1 MSRRLAAALM
11 AAGMMGGLMTG
22 GATAL
27 AAPSDSVAAP
37 VSPAAASRP
46 FTPVTDGM
54 LKDPP
59 ASDWLMWRRTLNSW
73 GFSPL
78 NQITPQNASGLRLVW
93 SRQLPAG
100 GFEGT
105 PLVHDGVMYIPEPGD
120 RIEAVDAATG
130 DPIWKFERKY
140 PADFKGRGATKRNI
154 AIWEDLLISTSGDG
168 AVYAVDAKTGK
179 QVWET
184 PVTDYHVQTGGPS
197 AGPIV
202 ANGKVISG
210 RACSVQGG
218 PEACVVVANDA
229 RTGKE
234 LWRTHTVVKPGEP
247 GGKSWGDTPWEKR
260 VTVGTWN
267 PPSYDP
273 ELNLI
278 YYGTSIAS
286 PSPKFMLAGNDKDYL
301 YETSTIALDADTG
314 KVVWHYQHIHDFWDF
329 DHTFERLLVDTEVAP
344 DPKEVPWINP
354 KIKPGEVRKVLTGIP
369 GKTGIIYTLDRK
381 TGELLWAR
389 PTVQQNVLASIDVK
403 TGRAIN
409 NPASEFTQPDQA
421 LDICP
426 AFTGGKNWPAGA
438 YSPDTHLMYE
448 PLQQLCSVVTSAGPK
463 SGEGQLGMAID
474 YRAVMPPG
482 VTNVGTIQAF
492 SAKTG
497 DLTWKYEQRAGM
509 MSLVDTGGG
518 VLFAGD
524 AVGHF
529 RALDDKTGKVL
540 WDVNLSSPVGGFPV
554 TFEAG
559 GRQYVAVGTGTSPEA
574 MGLQR
579 MTPELQPQ
587 SASQMYVFALP

>member
-1 MSRRLAAALM
+1 MPRRIAAALM
-11 AAGMMGGLMTG
+11 AAGAL
-22 GATAL
+22 GALVAAGQGAL

-37 VSPAAASRP
+37 AAASAAERP
-46 FTPVTDGM
+46 YTPVTDAM
-54 LKDPP
+54 LKAPDP
-59 ASDWLMWRRTLNSW
+59 ADWLMWRRTLNSW

-78 NQITPQNASGLRLVW
+78 SQITPQNAAGLRLVW
-93 SRQLPAG
+93 SRQLPSG
-100 GFEGT
+100 IFEGT

-130 DPIWKFERKY
+130 DAIWKFERKY

-154 AIWEDLLISTSGDG
+154 AIYGDLLISTSGDG

-179 QVWET
+179 QVWES
-184 PVTDYHVQTGGPS
+184 PVTDYHHQGGPS

-202 ANGKVISG
+202 ADGKVISG
-210 RACSVQGG
+210 RACAISGG
-218 PEACVVVANDA
+218 PEACVMVANDA
-229 RTGKE
+229 LTGKE
-234 LWRTHTVVKPGEP
+234 LWRTHTMPRPGEP
-247 GGKSWGDTPWEKR
+247 GDKTWGGIPWEKR

-273 ELNLI
+273 DLNLI
-278 YYGTSIAS
+278 YFGTSIAS
-286 PSPKFMLAGNDKDYL
+286 PAPKYMLAGNDKDYL
-301 YETSTIALDADTG
+301 YMTSTLALDANTG
-314 KVVWHYQHIHDFWDF
+314 KIVWHYQHIHDYWDF
-329 DHTFERLLVDTEVAP
+329 DHTFERLLVDTEIAP
-344 DPKEVPWINP
+344 DPKEVPWISP

-381 TGELLWAR
+381 TGEFLWAR
-389 PTVQQNVLASIDVK
+389 PTVSQNVLDSIDVK
-403 TGRAIN
+403 TGKIHN
-409 NPASEFTQPDQA
+409 NPAAVFTGPDQA
-421 LDICP
+421 LNICP

-438 YSPDTHLMYE
+438 YSPDTNLMYE

-463 SGEGQLGMAID
+463 TGEGQLGMAID

-497 DLTWKYEQRAGM
+497 DLAWKYEQRAGM

-529 RALDDKTGKVL
+529 RALDDRTGKVL
-540 WDVNLSSPVGGFPV
+540 WDVNLTSPVGGFPITYSV
-554 TFEAG
+554 G
-559 GRQYVAVGTGTSPEA
+559 GRQFVAVGTGTSPEA
-574 MGLQR
+574 MGLGR
-579 MTPELQPQ
+579 MTPEISTQ
-587 SASQMYVFALP
+587 SATQLYVFALP

>member
-11 AAGMMGGLMTG
+11 AAGMMGGLTA
-22 GATAL
+22 GATAQ
-27 AAPSDSVAAP
+27 AAPSDSVATPTQAAP
-37 VSPAAASRP
+37 ERP
-46 FTPVTDGM
+46 YTPVTDAM
-54 LKDPP
+54 LANPDP
-59 ASDWLMWRRTLNSW
+59 ADWLMWRRTLNSW

-78 NQITPQNASGLRLVW
+78 NQITPANAAGLRLVW
-93 SRQLPAG
+93 TRQLPTG
-100 GFEGT
+100 GFEGA

-140 PADFKGRGATKRNI
+140 PADFKGRGGAKRNI
-154 AIWEDLLISTSGDG
+154 AIYGNLLFSSSGDG
-168 AVYAVDAKTGK
+168 AVYAVDARTGQ
-179 QVWET
+179 QVWESQ
-184 PVTDYHVQTGGPS
+184 VTDFHHQGGPS

-202 ANGKVISG
+202 ADGKVISG
-210 RACSVQGG
+210 RACSVAGG
-218 PEACVVVANDA
+218 PDACVVVANDA
-229 RTGKE
+229 LTGKE
-234 LWRTHTVVKPGEP
+234 LWRTHTVVRPEEP
-247 GGKSWGDTPWEKR
+247 GGNSWGNTPWEKR

-267 PPSYDP
+267 PPSFDP
-273 ELNLI
+273 KLNLI

-286 PSPKFMLAGNDKDYL
+286 PSPKYMLAGNDKDYL
-301 YETSTIALDADTG
+301 YETSTIALDANTG

-329 DHTFERLLVDTEVAP
+329 DHTFERLLVDTQVAP

-354 KIKPGEVRKVLTGIP
+354 KVKPGEERDVLTGIP

-381 TGELLWAR
+381 TGEFLWAR
-389 PTVQQNVLASIDVK
+389 PTVKQNVLSGIDVK
-403 TGRAIN
+403 TGKVIN
-409 NPASEFTQPDQA
+409 NPAAEFTGPDQA

-438 YSPDTHLMYE
+438 YSPDTNLMYE

-463 SGEGQLGMAID
+463 TGEGQLGMAID

-482 VTNVGTIQAF
+482 VTDVGTIQAF

-497 DLTWKYEQRAGM
+497 DLIWKYEQRAGM

-540 WDVNLSSPVGGFPV
+540 WDVNLSSPVGGFPI
-554 TFEAG
+554 TYSAG
-559 GRQYVAVGTGTSPEA
+559 GRQYVAVGTGSSPEA
-574 MGLQR
+574 MGLGR
-579 MTPELQPQ
+579 MTPEVQTQ
-587 SASQMYVFALP
+587 SAAQMYVFALP